1 MDLNINT
8 QLDFTDY
15 LIHKLILV
23 KEQMKDKPDDYTK
36 QLTNIANSIHNL
48 YNIHELEK
56 TNGDRINDIRD
67 YILNKL

>member
-1 MDLNINT
+1 
-8 QLDFTDY
+8 
-15 LIHKLILV
+15 
-23 KEQMKDKPDDYTK
+23 MKDKPDDYTK